1 MNIAVEY
8 TEEEK
13 KLFDEALRL
22 KEQVRILEDEAFL
35 LAREHK
41 EHTLENHT
49 HGVPPMVYM
58 VGAMFFLT
66 VFICDLI
73 IGFEFGMI
81 HFAAAIA
88 LASTAPALSIFFLV
102 MFFISYRRYYYQVV
116 QTEAGKR
123 RAKELHIVNYYA
135 EEDRIMEQYRK
146 TKEQLDRLKALYQ
159 EKQDECDCLT
169 ARKDREADLITQ
181 EAIKKHT
188 RERIDRRDEKMTF
201 WEDDVR
207 VKEVAPKEETKEFL

>member
-1 MNIAVEY
+1 
-8 TEEEK
+8 
-13 KLFDEALRL
+13 
-22 KEQVRILEDEAFL
+22 
-35 LAREHK
+35 
-41 EHTLENHT
+41 
-49 HGVPPMVYM
+49 
-58 VGAMFFLT
+58 
-66 VFICDLI
+66 
-73 IGFEFGMI
+73 
-81 HFAAAIA
+81 
-88 LASTAPALSIFFLV
+88 